1 MSQPLP
7 PSGPAS
13 APRPVPPAAKTDVAI
28 LDPELPA
35 DGVRAAVEA
44 AAEAGCAGVRLLP
57 AMLDQLAG
65 AGAGRLRIGVVCGFP
80 TGRSHILVKA
90 AEARL
95 AAEHGAHDVA
105 VVLDRAAV
113 AAGDANAVLSEV
125 VALRGAVAAP
135 TQLTVVVEAGLHAS
149 GTLDGDSFDA
159 VIGAI
164 AAGGADAIA
173 TGTGSSAGMGG
184 GAGEHGESAGAA
196 GHGDAGPE
204 QILRIRAAAPAI
216 GVIAVIGEESA
227 AGVTGAAV
235 GAGSHENPGDR
246 AAKALAAGAH
256 VVQMPHRLVLDL

>member
-1 MSQPLP
+1 MS
-7 PSGPAS
+7 
-13 APRPVPPAAKTDVAI
+13 RPFAVQNAAKTDVAI
-28 LDPELPA
+28 VDPELPA

-57 AMLDQLAG
+57 AMMG
-65 AGAGRLRIGVVCGFP
+65 ALGGADAGRLRVGVACGFP

-113 AAGDANAVLSEV
+113 AAGDVNAVLSEV

-149 GTLDGDSFDA
+149 GVLDDDAFDRI
-159 VIGAI
+159 IGAI

-173 TGTGSSAGMGG
+173 TGTGWGTV
-184 GAGEHGESAGAA
+184 GAA
-196 GHGDAGPE
+196 AEEAGPE
-204 QILRIRAAAPAI
+204 QILRIRAAAPGV
-216 GVIAVIGEESA
+216 GVIAVIGEEMTDDA
-227 AGVTGAAV
+227 R
-235 GAGSHENPGDR
+235 NPGRR
-246 AAKALAAGAH
+246 AAEALAAGAH
-256 VVQMPHRLVLDL
+256 VVQVPGPLPDSV

>member
-1 MSQPLP
+1 MSHPFAVQN
-7 PSGPAS
+7 
-13 APRPVPPAAKTDVAI
+13 AAKTDVAI
-28 LDPELPA
+28 VDPELSA

-57 AMLDQLAG
+57 AMMG
-65 AGAGRLRIGVVCGFP
+65 ALGGADAGRLRVGVVCGFP

-113 AAGDANAVLSEV
+113 AAGDVNAVLSEV

-149 GTLDGDSFDA
+149 GVLDDDAFDRI
-159 VIGAI
+159 IGAI

-173 TGTGSSAGMGG
+173 TGTGWGTV
-184 GAGEHGESAGAA
+184 GAA
-196 GHGDAGPE
+196 VGETGPE
-204 QILRIRAAAPAI
+204 QILRIRAAAPGV
-216 GVIAVIGEESA
+216 GVIAVIGEEMTDDA
-227 AGVTGAAV
+227 RDPGRCAG
-235 GAGSHENPGDR
+235 E
-246 AAKALAAGAH
+246 ALAAGAH
-256 VVQMPHRLVLDL
+256 VVQVPGPLPDSV